1 MKDDHTFHI
10 YVNREVIGY
19 GVLEH
24 YGRSGGWV
32 RTSSHLFFQEA
43 LDEKDDTIKKGLDC
57 LLINTSLEGWPTR
70 TIYTAGGLRIE
81 HPKKYVELEV
91 AP

>member
-1 MKDDHTFHI
+1 MKDKLTFHI

-24 YGRSGGWV
+24 YGNSGGWV

-43 LDEKDDTIKKGLDC
+43 LSEEDRTVAKGIDC
-57 LLINTSLEGWPTR
+57 LLVNTSLEGWPTR
-70 TIYTAGGLRIE
+70 TLYTAEGLRIE
-81 HPKKYVELEV
+81 HPKKYAELEV